1 MLLAMASAEDLPSS
15 SRAAQPAP
23 PDAPLHAQADLDLL
37 RAVARG
43 ERWALGAL
51 YDRHA
56 ALLLGIGAR
65 RLGSRDEAED
75 LLHDVFL
82 EVNRHAGEYDPAR
95 GTVRTWLCVRMRSR
109 ALDRLRAP
117 GRAKRRSL
125 DAVPEGAS
133 GSAEAVDTALLDGEG
148 DRDGERVRALLTSL
162 PDGQR
167 EVLELGYFGGLS
179 CSEIAEQ
186 LAVPVGTVKSR
197 ARSALDR
204 LRDALGQAG

>member
-1 MLLAMASAEDLPSS
+1 MLLAMASDEDVPSS
-15 SRAAQPAP
+15 SHTPPPVPHGAAPRAES
-23 PDAPLHAQADLDLL
+23 DLTLL

-56 ALLLGIGAR
+56 ALLLGIGVR
-65 RLGSRDEAED
+65 ILRSRDEAED

-82 EVNRHAGEYDPAR
+82 EVHRHAGEYDAAR
-95 GTVRTWLCVRMRSR
+95 GSVRTWICVRMRSR

-117 GRAKRRSL
+117 GRAKRRALEDSL
-125 DAVPEGAS
+125 PAGGEDFAADSTLLEGGADHDA
-133 GSAEAVDTALLDGEG
+133 L
-148 DRDGERVRALLTSL
+148 RVRAALITLS
-162 PDGQR
+162 DAQR
-167 EVLELGYFGGLS
+167 TVLELGYFRGLS
-179 CSEIAEQ
+179 CSEIAEV

-204 LRDALGQAG
+204 LREALAEA